1 MKEIQLSQGRRAMVD
16 DEDEE
21 RILAL
26 GKWHAHVI
34 PRKDR
39 ETVYAQ
45 HTVATKTKP
54 RKFKQILLHRFILGI
69 NDSSI
74 KIDHKEM
81 NGLNCQKDNLRVAT
95 ATQNHQNRVK
105 MSRNGKP
112 PASLFKGVSLNNGKW
127 LSRISVYGTRVHLG
141 MFNFEIEAA
150 AAYDSAA
157 VEHHKEFAVLNL
169 KLRRER

>member
-26 GKWHAHVI
+26 
-34 PRKDR
+34 
-39 ETVYAQ
+39 
-45 HTVATKTKP
+45 
-54 RKFKQILLHRFILGI
+54 
-69 NDSSI
+69 
-74 KIDHKEM
+74 
-81 NGLNCQKDNLRVAT
+81 AT

-112 PASLFKGVSLNNGKW
+112 PASLFKSVSLNNGKW